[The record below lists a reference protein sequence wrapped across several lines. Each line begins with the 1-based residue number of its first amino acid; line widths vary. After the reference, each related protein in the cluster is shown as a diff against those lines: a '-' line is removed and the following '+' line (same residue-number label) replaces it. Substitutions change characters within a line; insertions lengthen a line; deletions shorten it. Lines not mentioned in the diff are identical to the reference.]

1 MAKTGLMRFKKR
13 LDYEEYGG
21 APLLGLNAPL
31 FVGHGSAGRRSIA
44 VATEM
49 TAAFIANRANEDIKH
64 GLEMNPEITKFQKLR
79 KMLHSSN
86 RGQAE
91 EEEHEDE

>member
-1 MAKTGLMRFKKR
+1 MRFKKR